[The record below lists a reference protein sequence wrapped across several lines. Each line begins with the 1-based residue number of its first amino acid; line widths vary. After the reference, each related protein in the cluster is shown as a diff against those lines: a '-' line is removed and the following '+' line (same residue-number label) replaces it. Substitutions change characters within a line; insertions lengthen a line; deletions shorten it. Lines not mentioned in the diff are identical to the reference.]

1 MLNNR
6 IGIASGFATSQ
17 KEDSLV
23 NTYRLLE
30 DVEEDDIYTGD
41 GTVDYLGNAANRR
54 TTGNWKACS
63 CILGAEFSERLAY
76 CGMSSNL
83 VLYLKN
89 NLNEHSVTASKNMAN
104 WSGTCYA
111 MPLIGAFLAD
121 RYLGRYGMIAT
132 FSIIYAMGMLL
143 LTLSASVPGLEPICN
158 DRDVC
163 YATNAQTVVFF
174 IALYLVAIG
183 TGGIKP
189 CVSSFAAD
197 QFDDA
202 DEIEKK
208 HKGSM
213 FNWFY
218 FLVSSASLISHSV
231 LVWIQVNVGWGIGY
245 GIATGAMVIAVIW
258 FFSGT
263 ILYRNQ
269 TPGSSPLTRLCRV
282 LVASLKKRNLQVPSD
297 ESVLYKNADAETTW
311 TRSRKLDHTDS
322 LSFFDKAAV
331 EVESDLI
338 EGSINTWSL
347 CTVTEVEEL
356 KALIR
361 LLPLWATGIIFS
373 MMYVQTG
380 IFFVLQGS
388 TMDTRVGK
396 SGFEFP
402 PASVN
407 IFDSISCMFW
417 VLVYEKIIVPLARKF
432 TGQRNGLTQLQRI
445 GTGLFISIIS
455 MICAGILEFLRL
467 ELVRRHNY
475 YELDHVPMSIF
486 WQIPQYFIM
495 GCAEVFS
502 QIGQMEFFYD
512 QSPDSMRSIGAAIS
526 LSTTALGCYLSS
538 FLVTVVT
545 KFSTRN
551 GDVGW
556 ITDNLN
562 YSRLHYFFGLLAI
575 LGTINLGVFILVSR
589 WYTYK
594 RPIKALD

>member
-63 CILGAEFSERLAY
+63 YILGAEFSERLAY

-132 FSIIYAMGMLL
+132 FSIIYAM
-143 LTLSASVPGLEPICN
+143 
-158 DRDVC
+158 
-163 YATNAQTVVFF
+163 
-174 IALYLVAIG
+174 
-183 TGGIKP
+183 
-189 CVSSFAAD
+189 
-197 QFDDA
+197 FDDA

-297 ESVLYKNADAETTW
+297 ESVLYKNADAETTS

-322 LSFFDKAAV
+322 LRFFDKAAV

-432 TGQRNGLTQLQRI
+432 TGQRYGLKQLQRI

-562 YSRLHYFFGLLAI
+562 YGRLHYFFGLLAI

-594 RPIKALD
+594 RPIKPLD